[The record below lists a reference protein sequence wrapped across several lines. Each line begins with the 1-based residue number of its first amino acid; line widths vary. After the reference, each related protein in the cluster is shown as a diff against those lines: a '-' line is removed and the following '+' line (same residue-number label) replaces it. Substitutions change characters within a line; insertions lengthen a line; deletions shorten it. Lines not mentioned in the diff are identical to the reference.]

1 MMTPL
6 QALAK
11 SQEIHRRLESL
22 RVSWHRKMKQA
33 HRNEIKC
40 RKGCSHCCR
49 LLVLSWTFEGILI
62 AHRMIR
68 SGSASLD
75 TFRRLQAVSI
85 EQMPKL
91 HEIRSRDRGAVGADQ
106 VDFLAKPDSL
116 ANEWFERYEPC
127 PLLKDGQ
134 CSVYDVRPLA
144 CSSHYVV
151 SPVEHCD
158 LPVGQEVATLNNM
171 ELQVRAFHFNAEL
184 FSSIL
189 GQPLTAAAPEP
200 LATTVLGGVVLLTK
214 GVEEFCKLMNGNPEQ
229 SEER

>member
-22 RVSWHRKMKQA
+22 RISWHRKQKQA
-33 HRNEIKC
+33 HRNEIAC
-40 RKGCSHCCR
+40 RKGCNHCCR

-68 SGSASLD
+68 EGSASLD
-75 TFRRLQAVSI
+75 TFRRFQTVSN
-85 EQMPKL
+85 EQMPRL
-91 HEIRSRDRGAVGADQ
+91 HEIRSREKESAGDGQ
-106 VDFLAKPDSL
+106 VNVLAKPDSL
-116 ANEWFERYEPC
+116 ASEWFQRYEPC
-127 PLLKDGQ
+127 PLLKDGL

-151 SPVEHCD
+151 SPVERCN
-158 LPVGQEVATLNNM
+158 LPVGQEVAALNNM
-171 ELQVRAFHFNAEL
+171 DLQVRAFHFNAEL
-184 FSSIL
+184 FSAIL
-189 GQPLTAAAPEP
+189 GQSLTAAAPEP

-214 GVEEFCKLMNGNPEQ
+214 GVEEFRRLMDGNPER
-229 SEER
+229 SKER